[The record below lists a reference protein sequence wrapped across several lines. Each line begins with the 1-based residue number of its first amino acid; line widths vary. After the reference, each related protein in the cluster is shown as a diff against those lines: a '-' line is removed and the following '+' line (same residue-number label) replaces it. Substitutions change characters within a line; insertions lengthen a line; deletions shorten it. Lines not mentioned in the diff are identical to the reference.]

1 MSRVRARARA
11 CERASEP
18 SRAEPSVLWTL
29 WCRVVARES
38 RPSPLAGIY
47 CYIRRPRTRQ
57 ILRARREE
65 GRQREKKKGERKK
78 PHARAERPS
87 RCVLVRDSSC
97 YVALRCVASRRDG
110 PTTTSRASQV
120 LW

>member
-11 CERASEP
+11 CERASE
-18 SRAEPSVLWTL
+18 RAEPSVLWTL

-47 CYIRRPRTRQ
+47 CYIRRPRTRR

-65 GRQREKKKGERKK
+65 DRERKK
-78 PHARAERPS
+78 RRKKKAARAS
-87 RCVLVRDSSC
+87 RETVALRSRARLLV
-97 YVALRCVASRRDG
+97 LRCVALRRDG